1 MDVVTIFTFWLACP
15 LILSVTFITYVM
27 LEN

>member
-15 LILSVTFITYVM
+15 LIISVTFITYVA
-27 LEN
+27 LGN